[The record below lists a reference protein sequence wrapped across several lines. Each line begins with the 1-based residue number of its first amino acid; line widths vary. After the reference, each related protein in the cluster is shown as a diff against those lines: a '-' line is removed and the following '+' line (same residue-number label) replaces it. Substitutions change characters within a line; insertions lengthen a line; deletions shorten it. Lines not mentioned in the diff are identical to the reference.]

1 MEEHFCQLTKH
12 SAGNMEDC
20 SRVAK
25 SIAAL
30 VECFRL
36 EARKCMA
43 VGALCR
49 KNGLSIFG
57 LGEAERCQLDD
68 RVNRLEDGEQM
79 DIVCLYR
86 WHCECRGHRT
96 SSQERVEV
104 P

>member
-30 VECFRL
+30 VECFRW

-57 LGEAERCQLDD
+57 LGEAERCQLELWQLCAGAS
-68 RVNRLEDGEQM
+68 RGASLWPEYLGLGEA
-79 DIVCLYR
+79 L
-86 WHCECRGHRT
+86 RG
-96 SSQERVEV
+96 QLWL
-104 P
+104 